1 MAIPRPR
8 GNVPK
13 APLRW
18 RIDRASIEFKLAPN
32 TLRKFLNQ
40 GGAEPDQGG
49 CFTTTQICEA
59 LYGDLKA
66 ERLRKERQLT
76 KKYQLENEIMEATVV
91 NRAELMKGLA
101 AVADAMTSRIMSA
114 NVDRSVKEDLLN
126 DLATVPLILKK
137 VADKQSKLRRGGNGN
152 GSEG

>member
-1 MAIPRPR
+1 
-8 GNVPK
+8 
-13 APLRW
+13 
-18 RIDRASIEFKLAPN
+18 
-32 TLRKFLNQ
+32 
-40 GGAEPDQGG
+40 
-49 CFTTTQICEA
+49 
-59 LYGDLKA
+59 
-66 ERLRKERQLT
+66 LT

-126 DLATVPLILKK
+126 DLATVPLILKE